1 MFKKLIKNKKKKLTE
16 KKIFLNVLLFL
27 LLAFKPLLSHHK
39 IYSPI
44 VKEGR
49 QSVEWRGHFDVD
61 DRVKNNKAHHH
72 VLETEYSWTSFWQ
85 SELEFHISDKAN
97 TPMDWEKTEFQNQL
111 QIFDYQNWAAAL
123 YFSYNVVSE
132 SDKADEVE
140 YKYLNQ
146 FYNGTFGFISNFI
159 FEKEVG
165 QTAEGSTTFSLSNY
179 LYMKDIFFDLSFGLL
194 GFSEFG
200 EISDTNVF
208 GEQEHQYGF
217 QFEYEFELSDSEIEL
232 ALGYLHGLT
241 DASANHALLW
251 NFEFEFN

>member
-1 MFKKLIKNKKKKLTE
+1 MNKNFLCQNTKCLKTMMKKKKSFFL
-16 KKIFLNVLLFL
+16 KKKYFLNILLSLLFTS
-27 LLAFKPLLSHHK
+27 KPVFSHHK

-44 VKEGR
+44 VEEGR

-61 DRVKNNKAHHH
+61 DRVEKNKAHHH

-85 SELEFHISDKAN
+85 SELEFHLSDKEN

-111 QIFDYQNWAAAL
+111 QIFDYENWAGAL
-123 YFSYNVVSE
+123 YFSYNVVSK
-132 SDKADEVE
+132 SDSADEIE
-140 YKYLNQ
+140 YKYLNK
-146 FYNGTFGFISNFI
+146 FYNDTFGFISNFV

-165 QTAEGSTTFSLSNY
+165 KTAEGSTTFSLSNY
-179 LYMKDIFFDLSFGLL
+179 LYMKDIFFELGFGIL

-232 ALGYLHGLT
+232 H
-241 DASANHALLW
+241 
-251 NFEFEFN
+251 